1 MTLVGKIFTVLIF
14 VMSIVFM
21 AFSIMVFATHT
32 NWKTMSEGLKQKLT
46 QQEQLNTQAKA
57 DHEKTKRDLA
67 QEQASRRQALAA
79 MQTKNF
85 VIQKDLDTKTALLI
99 QKESQLNEASA
110 ALKSAE
116 DRLAA
121 LQTELT
127 TNRGLLKTAQQE
139 RDDIF
144 LQVVALTDK
153 FNQSETTRQ
162 GLETRNS
169 QLLAQSADMERVMK
183 ANGLTVDSLVA
194 HIPPKVEGIVMD
206 VGESDLVEISI
217 GHDDGLKIGH
227 TLDVYR
233 GNSYLGRIVIR
244 KTAPDR
250 AVGQVVKELK
260 RGQIK
265 KGDNV
270 TTKLS

>member
-1 MTLVGKIFTVLIF
+1 MTLVGKIFTMLIF

-21 AFSIMVFATHT
+21 SLSIMVFATHT
-32 NWKTMSEGLKQKLT
+32 NWKGMADGLKAKLT
-46 QQEQLNTQAKA
+46 QQEQLYAQAKA
-57 DHEKTKRDLA
+57 DHDKTKRDLA
-67 QEQASRRQALAA
+67 QEQASRRQALAV
-79 MQTKNF
+79 MQSKLSASTEA
-85 VIQKDLDTKTALLI
+85 LETKTAQLI
-99 QKESQLNEASA
+99 QKESELNEAAA

-116 DRLAA
+116 DRLTA
-121 LQTELT
+121 TTDELT
-127 TNRGLLKTAQQE
+127 KNRQILKTAQQE

-153 FNQSETTRQ
+153 FNQSETTRL
-162 GLETRNS
+162 GLETRNG
-169 QLLAQSADMERVMK
+169 QLLAQNADMERVMK

-265 KGDNV
+265 KGDHV

>member
-32 NWKTMSEGLKQKLT
+32 NWRTEAANLKGQVTQK
-46 QQEQLNTQAKA
+46 EQLVAQAKT
-57 DHEKTKRDLA
+57 DHDKTKRDLA

-79 MQTKNF
+79 LQSKLSSALEA
-85 VIQKDLDTKTALLI
+85 LDTKTAQLI
-99 QKESQLNEASA
+99 QKESQLNEAAA
-110 ALKSAE
+110 ALKSNE
-116 DRLAA
+116 DRLTA
-121 LQTELT
+121 LADELGK
-127 TNRGLLKTAQQE
+127 NRQLLKTAQQE

-153 FNQSETTRQ
+153 FNQSETTR
-162 GLETRNS
+162 LDLDRRNS
-169 QLLAQSADMERVMK
+169 QLVAQSADMERVMK
-183 ANGLTVDSLVA
+183 AHGLTVDSLVA
-194 HIPPKVEGIVMD
+194 HIAPKVEGIVMD
-206 VGESDLVEISI
+206 VGQSDLIEISI

-233 GNSYLGRIVIR
+233 GNNYLGRIVIR

>member
-1 MTLVGKIFTVLIF
+1 MTLVGKIFTMLIF

-21 AFSIMVFATHT
+21 AFAIMVFATHT
-32 NWKTMSEGLKQKLT
+32 NWRTESGALKTQLVQKEQLLKQAT
-46 QQEQLNTQAKA
+46 EEH
-57 DHEKTKRDLA
+57 DKTKRDLA

-79 MQTKNF
+79 LQTKLQASQEQL
-85 VIQKDLDTKTALLI
+85 VAKTQQLTD
-99 QKESQLNEASA
+99 KESQLNEAAA
-110 ALKSAE
+110 ALKSSE
-116 DRLAA
+116 DRLTA
-121 LQTELT
+121 LTDELT
-127 TNRGLLKTAQQE
+127 KNRQLLKIAQQE

-153 FNQSETTRQ
+153 FNQSETARQ
-162 GLETRNS
+162 DLDRRNS
-169 QLLAQSADMERVMK
+169 QLVAQSADMERVRK

-194 HIPPKVEGIVMD
+194 HIPPPVEGIVMD
-206 VGESDLVEISI
+206 VGSSDLIEISI

-233 GNSYLGRIVIR
+233 GNNYLGRIVVR

-265 KGDNV
+265 KGDHV

>member
-32 NWKTMSEGLKQKLT
+32 NWREQAQKLKGQVT
-46 QQEQLNTQAKA
+46 QQEQLVVQAKA
-57 DHEKTKRDLA
+57 DHDKTKRDLA

-79 MQTKNF
+79 LQTKLKAA
-85 VIQKDLDTKTALLI
+85 QDGLDAKTAQLI
-99 QKESQLNEASA
+99 QKETQVNEQSA

-116 DRLAA
+116 DRLTA
-121 LQTELT
+121 LANELT
-127 TNRGLLKTAQQE
+127 DNRKKLQVAQQE
-139 RDDIF
+139 RDDNF

-153 FNQSETTRQ
+153 FNQSETTRLD
-162 GLETRNS
+162 LERRNS
-169 QLLAQSADMERVMK
+169 QLVAQSADMERVMK

-206 VGESDLVEISI
+206 VGESDLIEISI

-233 GNSYLGRIVIR
+233 GNNYLGRIVIR

-265 KGDNV
+265 KGDHV

>member
-32 NWKTMSEGLKQKLT
+32 NWRTQSEGLKQKLT
-46 QQEQLNTQAKA
+46 QQEQLFTQAKTEH
-57 DHEKTKRDLA
+57 DKTKRELA
-67 QEQASRRQALAA
+67 QEQASRRHALAA
-79 MQTKNF
+79 LQTKL
-85 VIQKDLDTKTALLI
+85 KASEDALEAKTAQLI
-99 QKESQLNEASA
+99 QKESQLNEAAA
-110 ALKSAE
+110 ALKSTE
-116 DRLAA
+116 DRLTA
-121 LQTELT
+121 LTDELT
-127 TNRGLLKTAQQE
+127 KNRQLLKTAQQE

-162 GLETRNS
+162 DLDRRNS
-169 QLLAQSADMERVMK
+169 QLVAQSADMERVMK
-183 ANGLTVDSLVA
+183 AHGLTVDSLVS
-194 HIPPKVEGIVMD
+194 HIPPPVEGIVMD
-206 VGESDLVEISI
+206 IGESDLIEISI

-233 GNSYLGRIVIR
+233 GNNYLGRIVIR

-265 KGDNV
+265 KGDHV

>member
-1 MTLVGKIFTVLIF
+1 MTLVGKIFTMLIF

-32 NWKTMSEGLKQKLT
+32 NWRTESEKLKQQLVQK
-46 QQEQLNTQAKA
+46 EQLFKQAT
-57 DHEKTKRDLA
+57 DEHEKTKRDLA

-79 MQTKNF
+79 LQTKLQASQEQL
-85 VIQKDLDTKTALLI
+85 VAKTQQLND
-99 QKESQLNEASA
+99 KETQLNEAAA
-110 ALKSAE
+110 ALKSNE
-116 DRLAA
+116 DRLTA
-121 LQTELT
+121 LTDELT
-127 TNRGLLKTAQQE
+127 KNRQLLKIAQQE

-162 GLETRNS
+162 DLDRRNS
-169 QLLAQSADMERVMK
+169 QLVAQNADMERVMK

-194 HIPPKVEGIVMD
+194 HIPPPVEGIVMD
-206 VGESDLVEISI
+206 VGASDLIEISI

-233 GNSYLGRIVIR
+233 GNTYLGRIVIR

-265 KGDNV
+265 KGDHV

>member
-32 NWKTMSEGLKQKLT
+32 NWRTMSEGLKKKLT
-46 QQEQLNTQAKA
+46 QQEQLYAQAKGEH
-57 DHEKTKRDLA
+57 DKTKRDLA

-79 MQTKNF
+79 MQTKF
-85 VIQKDLDTKTALLI
+85 KASQDALDAKTAQLI
-99 QKESQLNEASA
+99 QKESQLNEAAA
-110 ALKSAE
+110 ALKSNE
-116 DRLAA
+116 DRLTA
-121 LQTELT
+121 LADELT
-127 TNRGLLKTAQQE
+127 KNRQLLKTAQQE

-153 FNQSETTRQ
+153 FNQSETTR
-162 GLETRNS
+162 LDLDRRNS
-169 QLLAQSADMERVMK
+169 QLVAQSADMERVMK
-183 ANGLTVDSLVA
+183 AHGLTVETLTA

-206 VGESDLVEISI
+206 VGQSDLIEISI

-233 GNSYLGRIVIR
+233 GNNYLGRIVIR

-265 KGDNV
+265 KGDHV

>member
-32 NWKTMSEGLKQKLT
+32 NWKTMSEGLKSKLT

-79 MQTKNF
+79 LQSKNF
-85 VIQKDLDTKTALLI
+85 NQQTDLDTKTALLI

-116 DRLAA
+116 ERLAA
-121 LQTELT
+121 LATELT

-169 QLLAQSADMERVMK
+169 QLLAQGADMERVMK
-183 ANGLTVDSLVA
+183 AHGLTLETLTA

-206 VGESDLVEISI
+206 VGESDLIEISI

-265 KGDNV
+265 KGDHV